1 MVVFSYERS
10 DIIFNFFRKKEN
22 RADSSGF
29 VDTSDLTILSENSI
43 SRSQAMEIPTVS
55 ACINKISETIAR
67 LPVKLHQKNNG
78 KITEIL
84 DDSRLVLLNGETGDT
99 LNTVDMWKSLIEDY
113 FLGGGGWIYINSDG
127 LKIKSLHYVDCNN
140 ISIMTNNDPIFKAFN
155 VFVNGKKYYDFQ
167 FLRVFRKT
175 KNGYSNI
182 PVQTDNPKILSVA
195 YNSLKLE
202 NKMNKTGGNK
212 GGFLKAKTKLSSEA
226 LENIKTGCRALYD
239 NDNDKIP
246 VLNDGLDFQPV
257 SSTAVELQ
265 INENKKINSVEI
277 CKLFGFPHTI
287 IDGGASD
294 DDNKK
299 FVSAITALINQ
310 LETALD
316 SFLLLETEKENG
328 YYFTFD
334 TKELTRGSLKE
345 RYEAYQI
352 GIKNHILQVDEV
364 RREEDFEPLGF
375 NFVTMG
381 LGDVLLN
388 PQTMEVFTPNTGQ
401 TSKLNSE
408 QRADIELR
416 YNHNHDQKGR
426 FSSGGG
432 GGRLSSEKKLYSNG
446 GANPEKAV
454 DNSEKSDIIKETD
467 MFHTE
472 DDPLREV
479 MGSAYDNNRDELFA
493 IIDNLEAMGIEVDI
507 SDTNRSMGYQPSI
520 SITENKPGRIKMD
533 REASISA
540 WRHENRHAED
550 DKASGWKGMD
560 ILINHPAER
569 YQWEMRAYAEEIK
582 IAESLGRQD
591 MVQRLNQL
599 LEKERKAIF
608 DEE

>member
-1 MVVFSYERS
+1 
-10 DIIFNFFRKKEN
+10 
-22 RADSSGF
+22 
-29 VDTSDLTILSENSI
+29 
-43 SRSQAMEIPTVS
+43 MEIPTVS

-84 DDSRLVLLNGETGDT
+84 DDFRLVLLNGETGDT

-182 PVQTDNPKILSVA
+182 PVQADNPKILSVA

-212 GGFLKAKTKLSSEA
+212 GGFLKSKTKLSSEA
-226 LENIKTGCRALYD
+226 LENIKAGCHALYD
-239 NDNDKIP
+239 NDNGKIP

-388 PQTMEVFTPNTGQ
+388 PQTMEVFTPNTGL
-401 TSKLNSE
+401 TSKLSSE

-432 GGRLSSEKKLYSNG
+432 GGWMSNSSSKKLYSNG

-454 DNSEKSDIIKETD
+454 DNSEKNDKINSGEVSATGENSLKKKGFPNKQKLNNHWQNGRTHANEYKADGIITKEQY
-467 MFHTE
+467 E
-472 DDPLREV
+472 KRGVQL
-479 MGSAYDNNRDELFA
+479 
-493 IIDNLEAMGIEVDI
+493 
-507 SDTNRSMGYQPSI
+507 
-520 SITENKPGRIKMD
+520 
-533 REASISA
+533 
-540 WRHENRHAED
+540 
-550 DKASGWKGMD
+550 
-560 ILINHPAER
+560 
-569 YQWEMRAYAEEIK
+569 
-582 IAESLGRQD
+582 AESATDGKNILGYKTKEGHICRYDVSKNDYVKADINKGLRTLFKPENGIDYYYD
-591 MVQRLNQL
+591 MKS
-599 LEKERKAIF
+599 KEGVK
-608 DEE
+608 DE

>member
-29 VDTSDLTILSENSI
+29 IDTSDLTILSENSI

-182 PVQTDNPKILSVA
+182 PVQADNPKILSVA

-388 PQTMEVFTPNTGQ
+388 PKTMEVFTPNTGQ

-432 GGRLSSEKKLYSNG
+432 GGWMSNSSSKKLYSNG
-446 GANPEKAV
+446 GTEPKKFSLTDFLNDDTIKDKETAFREHLSKGDINTTI
-454 DNSEKSDIIKETD
+454 EKSQQQKHQVTKAWKNQVKQAVESNYKQTPKSLLDKSIDPQKFVDKYAGTGKFDFPNSKTVVHEFITTSEPIGRTFDFKQQKYVSSNTMQIKYTQ
-467 MFHTE
+467 
-472 DDPLREV
+472 
-479 MGSAYDNNRDELFA
+479 N
-493 IIDNLEAMGIEVDI
+493 GIHI
-507 SDTNRSMGYQPSI
+507 FPTIKRSD
-520 SITENKPGRIKMD
+520 K
-533 REASISA
+533 
-540 WRHENRHAED
+540 
-550 DKASGWKGMD
+550 
-560 ILINHPAER
+560 
-569 YQWEMRAYAEEIK
+569 
-582 IAESLGRQD
+582 
-591 MVQRLNQL
+591 
-599 LEKERKAIF
+599 
-608 DEE
+608 

>member
-1 MVVFSYERS
+1 
-10 DIIFNFFRKKEN
+10 
-22 RADSSGF
+22 
-29 VDTSDLTILSENSI
+29 
-43 SRSQAMEIPTVS
+43 MEIPTVS

-182 PVQTDNPKILSVA
+182 PIQTDNPKILSVA

-212 GGFLKAKTKLSSEA
+212 GGFLKSKTKLSSEA
-226 LENIKTGCRALYD
+226 LENIKTGCRVLYD

-388 PQTMEVFTPNTGQ
+388 PKTMEVFTPNTGQ
-401 TSKLNSE
+401 TSKLSSE

-426 FSSGGG
+426 FCSGGG

-454 DNSEKSDIIKETD
+454 DNSEKSDIIKKRDGKDRANEFSSNWSKASLKESVEKFQLD
-467 MFHTE
+467 KKS
-472 DDPLREV
+472 EV
-479 MGSAYDNNRDELFA
+479 SPKGKIIYSSDYTNITVVYDVNGNYFRIQDKTIPHDKRSAYLDINGNSAQNIIENGKTRGRTKKEFQRDTHFLNTDNN
-493 IIDNLEAMGIEVDI
+493 
-507 SDTNRSMGYQPSI
+507 
-520 SITENKPGRIKMD
+520 
-533 REASISA
+533 
-540 WRHENRHAED
+540 
-550 DKASGWKGMD
+550 
-560 ILINHPAER
+560 
-569 YQWEMRAYAEEIK
+569 
-582 IAESLGRQD
+582 
-591 MVQRLNQL
+591 
-599 LEKERKAIF
+599 KE
-608 DEE
+608 

>member
-1 MVVFSYERS
+1 
-10 DIIFNFFRKKEN
+10 
-22 RADSSGF
+22 
-29 VDTSDLTILSENSI
+29 
-43 SRSQAMEIPTVS
+43 MEIPTVS

-182 PVQTDNPKILSVA
+182 PVQADNPKILSVA

-212 GGFLKAKTKLSSEA
+212 GGFLKSKTKLSSEA

-239 NDNDKIP
+239 NDNGKIP

-299 FVSAITALINQ
+299 FISAITALINQ

-388 PQTMEVFTPNTGQ
+388 PKTMEVFTPNTGQ
-401 TSKLNSE
+401 TSKLN
-408 QRADIELR
+408 
-416 YNHNHDQKGR
+416 
-426 FSSGGG
+426 
-432 GGRLSSEKKLYSNG
+432 
-446 GANPEKAV
+446 
-454 DNSEKSDIIKETD
+454 
-467 MFHTE
+467 
-472 DDPLREV
+472 
-479 MGSAYDNNRDELFA
+479 
-493 IIDNLEAMGIEVDI
+493 
-507 SDTNRSMGYQPSI
+507 
-520 SITENKPGRIKMD
+520 
-533 REASISA
+533 
-540 WRHENRHAED
+540 
-550 DKASGWKGMD
+550 
-560 ILINHPAER
+560 
-569 YQWEMRAYAEEIK
+569 
-582 IAESLGRQD
+582 
-591 MVQRLNQL
+591 
-599 LEKERKAIF
+599 
-608 DEE
+608 

>member
-127 LKIKSLHYVDCNN
+127 LKIKSLHYIDCNN

-182 PVQTDNPKILSVA
+182 PVQADNPKILSVA

-212 GGFLKAKTKLSSEA
+212 GGFLKSKTKLSSEA

-388 PQTMEVFTPNTGQ
+388 PKTMEVFTPNTGQ
-401 TSKLNSE
+401 TSKLSSE

-426 FSSGGG
+426 FCSGGG
-432 GGRLSSEKKLYSNG
+432 GGWMSNSSSKKLYSNG
-446 GANPEKAV
+446 GAEPKETV
-454 DNSEKSDIIKETD
+454 DNSEKSDKINSGEVSATGENSLKKKGFPNKQKLNNHWQNGRTHANEYKADGIITKEQY
-467 MFHTE
+467 E
-472 DDPLREV
+472 KRGVQL
-479 MGSAYDNNRDELFA
+479 
-493 IIDNLEAMGIEVDI
+493 
-507 SDTNRSMGYQPSI
+507 
-520 SITENKPGRIKMD
+520 
-533 REASISA
+533 
-540 WRHENRHAED
+540 
-550 DKASGWKGMD
+550 
-560 ILINHPAER
+560 
-569 YQWEMRAYAEEIK
+569 
-582 IAESLGRQD
+582 AESATDGKNILGYKTKEGHICRYDVSKNDYVKADINKGLRTLFKPENGIDYYYD
-591 MVQRLNQL
+591 MKS
-599 LEKERKAIF
+599 KEGVK
-608 DEE
+608 DE

>member
-140 ISIMTNNDPIFKAFN
+140 ISIMTNNGPIFKAFN

-182 PVQTDNPKILSVA
+182 PVQADNPKILSVA

-316 SFLLLETEKENG
+316 SFLLLEKEKENG

-388 PQTMEVFTPNTGQ
+388 PKTMEVFTPNTGQ

-426 FSSGGG
+426 FCSGGG

-454 DNSEKSDIIKETD
+454 DNSEKNDKINSGEVSATGENSLKKKGFPNKQKLNNHWQNGRTHANEYKADGIITKEQY
-467 MFHTE
+467 E
-472 DDPLREV
+472 KRGVQL
-479 MGSAYDNNRDELFA
+479 
-493 IIDNLEAMGIEVDI
+493 
-507 SDTNRSMGYQPSI
+507 
-520 SITENKPGRIKMD
+520 
-533 REASISA
+533 
-540 WRHENRHAED
+540 
-550 DKASGWKGMD
+550 
-560 ILINHPAER
+560 
-569 YQWEMRAYAEEIK
+569 
-582 IAESLGRQD
+582 AESATDGKNILGYKTKEGHICRYDVSKNDYVKADINKGLRTLFKPENGIDYYYD
-591 MVQRLNQL
+591 MKS
-599 LEKERKAIF
+599 KEGVK
-608 DEE
+608 DE